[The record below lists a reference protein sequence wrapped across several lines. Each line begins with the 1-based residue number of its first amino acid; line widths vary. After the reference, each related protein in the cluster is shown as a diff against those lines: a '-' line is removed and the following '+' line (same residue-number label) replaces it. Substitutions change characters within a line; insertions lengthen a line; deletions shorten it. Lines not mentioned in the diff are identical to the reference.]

1 MDYMARLQEECD
13 LRGFSRQTKKTY
25 ACVVSSFLCF
35 VEKRGLTLD
44 KVGVKS
50 YLLSLQ
56 VSANAARLYHA
67 ALKFFFASVL
77 DDPFSDVEVPKKR
90 KPKILPKV
98 LSKEQIKKIIDSTEN
113 LKHRLVIK
121 LLYSSGLRLQE
132 LINLK
137 RAHVDFDRGLINV
150 VQGKGKKDRVTL
162 LSNELRLDLLKY
174 YSLTT
179 FQTPY
184 VFEGRK
190 GKYSKKSVQKV
201 LEKAG
206 KAIDAELTPHMLRH
220 SFATHLLEAGVDI
233 RFIQKLLG
241 HADVKTTEVY
251 AYVSNQSLAAI
262 ENPLD
267 RLA

>member
-1 MDYMARLQEECD
+1 MDYMVRLSEECD
-13 LRGFSRQTKKTY
+13 LRGFTHQTKKTY
-25 ACVVSSFLCF
+25 SYVVASFLHF
-35 VEKRGLTLD
+35 IEKRGLTLD
-44 KVGVKS
+44 KTGVKL
-50 YLLSLQ
+50 YLLSLK

-77 DDPFSDVEVPKKR
+77 NDPFSDVEIPKKR
-90 KPKILPKV
+90 KPKTLPKV
-98 LSKEQIKKIIDSTEN
+98 LSKEQIKKVINSTTN
-113 LKHRLVIK
+113 LKHRLIIK

-137 RAHVDFDRGLINV
+137 RSHIDLDRNVINV

-162 LSNELRLDLLKY
+162 LSKELQLDLLKY
-174 YSLTT
+174 YGSTNFST
-179 FQTPY
+179 EY
-184 VFEGRK
+184 VFEGWK

-206 KAIDAELTPHMLRH
+206 SSIKTKLTPHMLRH
-220 SFATHLLEAGVDI
+220 SFATHLLESGVDI

-251 AYVSNQSLAAI
+251 THVSNQSLAGI
-262 ENPLD
+262 QNPLD
-267 RLA
+267 HL